1 MSIQLKE
8 ALDDLT
14 RKKLQV
20 SQAMNDASEEQNEK
34 LIEFIEN
41 HFFWSVYWWDYLLA
55 FIKTF
60 KLDSYSLKKS
70 F

>member
-20 SQAMNDASEEQNEK
+20 SQAMNDASEEQN
-34 LIEFIEN
+34 
-41 HFFWSVYWWDYLLA
+41 
-55 FIKTF
+55 
-60 KLDSYSLKKS
+60 
-70 F
+70 